1 MSNLFNNA
9 LRVNNYIKILTED
22 TFKNLK
28 ISKEEI
34 YRMVF
39 GIEIEEENYHRRPF
53 SKFKKD
59 IIDELLRIDNL

>member
-1 MSNLFNNA
+1 MG
-9 LRVNNYIKILTED
+9 IKD

-59 IIDELLRIDNL
+59 IIDELLRVDNL